1 MDALDGGT
9 GGSAEENS
17 SLAAQPANG
26 IIDQNAGNTTNA
38 LSLVGKTPNLRT

>member
-26 IIDQNAGNTTNA
+26 IID
-38 LSLVGKTPNLRT
+38 